1 MKHIIKRA
9 EPKEFQE
16 WKAKANADWQP
27 TYDDLR
33 DPEKPVVKQ
42 ALMAEQGFLCCY
54 CERRLI
60 DEDSHIEHFRP
71 QNDPQVDALDYG
83 NLLCSCQNK
92 IPKGAPRHCG
102 NLKNGWFD
110 AQQLISPLQP
120 GCEKRFSYSGD
131 GMIRAAKQGDE
142 PARVTIEKLGLA
154 IPKLNDLREKAIE
167 PFLDPE
173 LSDSDFRQFVA
184 AYLCIDAEGRF
195 GEFWTTIRHL
205 FGAQAFHE

>member
-1 MKHIIKRA
+1 MKHITKQA
-9 EPKEFQE
+9 EPQEFRD
-16 WKAKANADWQP
+16 WKANANADWQP

-33 DPEKPVVKQ
+33 DPEKPVVKG

-71 QNDPQVDALDYG
+71 QSDPLCDPLDYG

-92 IPKGAPRHCG
+92 IPKGDPRHCG

-110 AQQLISPLQP
+110 EERLVSPFSAD
-120 GCEKRFSYSGD
+120 CASRFRFTGD
-131 GMIRAAKQGDE
+131 GLVYPAKADDDGAEITIR
-142 PARVTIEKLGLA
+142 KLGLD
-154 IPKLNDLREKAIE
+154 IPKLNDLRKNAIA
-167 PFLDPE
+167 PFVDETLDE
-173 LSDSDFRQFVA
+173 AEFKSFVTG
-184 AYLCIDAEGRF
+184 YLARDASGSF

-205 FGAQAFHE
+205 FGAHATS